1 LLIYSAGVTI
11 IFVCYDKNINFRGN
25 PMTKDNANIKPTEA
39 ELSLLNVLWRIGP
52 ATVRQVHE
60 TVSETQK
67 TGYTTVLKI
76 LQIMHDKSL
85 VIRDESNR
93 AHVYAAA
100 NSEMATQSSL
110 IKDLISRA
118 FGGSTSKLVMRA
130 LNESTSQEEI
140 EDIRQ
145 LLDQME
151 K

>member
-1 LLIYSAGVTI
+1 MTR
-11 IFVCYDKNINFRGN
+11 DKSG
-25 PMTKDNANIKPTEA
+25 AKPTEA
-39 ELSLLNVLWRIGP
+39 ELTLLNVLWKIGP
-52 ATVRQVHE
+52 ATVRQIHE

-76 LQIMHDKSL
+76 LQIMHDKAL

-100 NSEMATQSSL
+100 NSEVHTQSSL
-110 IKDLISRA
+110 LKDLAMKA

-130 LNESTSQEEI
+130 IGDSTSQEEI

-145 LLDQME
+145 LLNQLE

>member
-1 LLIYSAGVTI
+1 MTR
-11 IFVCYDKNINFRGN
+11 DKSG
-25 PMTKDNANIKPTEA
+25 AKPTEA
-39 ELSLLNVLWRIGP
+39 ELTLLNVLWKMGP
-52 ATVRQVHE
+52 ATVRQIHE

-76 LQIMHDKSL
+76 LQIMHDKAL
-85 VIRDESNR
+85 VIRDETNR

-100 NSEMATQSSL
+100 NSEVHTQSSL
-110 IKDLISRA
+110 LKDLAMKA

-130 LNESTSQEEI
+130 IGDSTSQEEI

-145 LLDQME
+145 LLNQLE